1 MRILTRY
8 LVARFLGFFAAFFI
22 VSTVTIAIVEMM
34 LNLGDMLRGDG
45 GLSDIS
51 SYLLLRLPAYYLR
64 DLVPIVG
71 FAAAFFT
78 LGTAGRWLE
87 LLAAKAGGLSPQRMS
102 APLLVTALF
111 LTVVTFF
118 LNETWVLD
126 ASRRWDQ
133 RDELSNPI
141 RFREGSFWY
150 QRGRTIYNIADAD
163 RATNTLRGVR
173 IFELDERG
181 RLMRSIEAPTATLD
195 ASDHFVFQAPRVRRF
210 DPVDRARAPDIEDHL
225 EAASLS
231 LQDESGGAL
240 MNADLSTLS
249 VRELSQVI
257 GQQAAAGEP
266 AARPRALLS
275 ARLAEPWVV
284 LLFVLVAVPFGVRA
298 ERGGSQGMTVGALYG
313 MAGVTAFF
321 ALRSLV
327 GTLTSSGL
335 LPPVPG
341 PWVLLAVFGAAGTW
355 RYARMPS

>member
-22 VSTVTIAIVEMM
+22 VSTVTITIVEMM

-87 LLAAKAGGLSPQRMS
+87 LLAAKAGGLSPQRIA
-102 APLLVTALF
+102 APLLVTALLLAGAAF
-111 LTVVTFF
+111 L

-126 ASRRWDQ
+126 ATRRWNQ
-133 RDELSNPI
+133 RDEIANPI

-150 QRGRTIYNIADAD
+150 QRGRTIYNIGDAD

-173 IFELDERG
+173 IFELDDRG
-181 RLMRSIEAPTATLD
+181 RLMRSIEAPAATLD
-195 ASDHFVFQAPRVRRF
+195 AADRFEFQAPLVRRF
-210 DPVDRARAPDIEDHL
+210 DPDDRTRAPEIEDHRGVV
-225 EAASLS
+225 SLP
-231 LQDESGGAL
+231 LQDQSGGAL

-249 VRELSQVI
+249 VRDLSQVVAR
-257 GQQAAAGEP
+257 QRARGEP
-266 AARPRALLS
+266 AARPRALLH

-284 LLFVLVAVPFGVRA
+284 LVFVLVAVPFGVRA
-298 ERGGSQGMTVGALYG
+298 ERGGSQGMTVAALYG
-313 MAGVTAFF
+313 IGLVTAFF
-321 ALRSLV
+321 ALRSFV
-327 GTLTSSGL
+327 GTLTTNGL
-335 LPPVPG
+335 LPPSPG
-341 PWVLLAVFGAAGTW
+341 PWVLLAGFLALGSW
-355 RYARMPS
+355 RYARMPA